1 MTKTYRWGILST
13 GKIAHKFAQ
22 DLAHVPEAQL
32 VAVGSRNQASADEFG
47 AQYNIPH
54 RHDTYEAL
62 VNNPEV
68 DVIYIGTPH
77 ALHYENSLLCL
88 NAGKHVLCEK
98 AFTLNAKQAK
108 EVIAL
113 ARQKNL
119 FIMDAIWTRFMPSIF
134 ELRRIL
140 HEGIIGDVQMINCS
154 FGFRPPYDPQ
164 ERLFNPA
171 LGGGTLLDIG
181 IYPIQLAFMVYG
193 EKPQELISSAYL
205 GETGVDER
213 TSMIFRYS
221 GGRFATLT
229 TSFTNQ
235 MSNDAYIYGS
245 KGYIHLQAPFW
256 HTPNLSLYVTGQNPH
271 LINKPLIGF
280 GYAHEIMEVHACL
293 DKNQTESQWMPLD
306 ETLAMMETMDTLR
319 AQWGVKYPQEK

>member
-1 MTKTYRWGILST
+1 MTKTYRWGIIST

-22 DLAHVPEAQL
+22 DLKHVPQAQL
-32 VAVGSRNQASADEFG
+32 VAVGSRGQASADEFG
-47 AQYNIPH
+47 AQYDIQH
-54 RHDTYEAL
+54 RHTTYEAL
-62 VNNPEV
+62 ANNPDV
-68 DVIYIGTPH
+68 DIVYIGTPH
-77 ALHYENSLLCL
+77 ALHYENSLMCL

-98 AFTLNAKQAK
+98 AFTINSKEAK

-113 ARQKNL
+113 ARKKNL

-140 HEGIIGDVQMINCS
+140 HEGIIGDVQMVNCS
-154 FGFRPPYDPQ
+154 FGFRPPYNPE

-181 IYPIQLAFMVYG
+181 IYPIQLAFMIYG
-193 EKPQELISSAYL
+193 EKPQEIISSAYM
-205 GETGVDER
+205 GQTGVDER
-213 TSMIFRYS
+213 TSMIFRYD

-235 MSNDAYIYGS
+235 MANDAYIYGT

-271 LINKPLIGF
+271 LISKPLTGF

-306 ETLAMMETMDTLR
+306 ETIAIMETMDTLR
-319 AQWGVKYPQEK
+319 TQWGLKYPHEK